1 MRLYIKKEKEI
12 FLCNKFLVKNIMI
25 LKMIEII
32 DNDGIKIFEIDF
44 IDKNNEIE
52 NLKHLC
58 CNVVNIIGNLYLLI
72 FNNQDNLLKFKMMV
86 N

>member
-1 MRLYIKKEKEI
+1 
-12 FLCNKFLVKNIMI
+12 
-25 LKMIEII
+25 MIEII
-32 DNDGIKIFEIDF
+32 DNDGIKTFEIDF

>member
-1 MRLYIKKEKEI
+1 
-12 FLCNKFLVKNIMI
+12 MI

-32 DNDGIKIFEIDF
+32 DNDGIKTFEIDF